1 MVIYQIYNKNMTI
14 SEKLKII
21 KKLSGL
27 TQENIA
33 QKLDVSFATVN
44 SWINDRSIPHKNK
57 INKID
62 NLLSKYTGISVIG
75 EEESVTKKDIINKKA
90 KKYKNILKFIISR
103 TDLYD
108 QLILSLT
115 YNTNRIEGSTLTE
128 DETAA
133 VIFRNET
140 IANKNLIEHLE
151 AKNHQT
157 AIKFLFNYLKN
168 GKINE
173 KLILKLH
180 SLLMNGIR
188 DDAGEYRRHG
198 VRIVGS
204 NVPTANYLKVPK
216 LMVDMIKEI
225 NKKQKD
231 HIEHATIIHS
241 KFEQIHPFSDGNGR
255 IGRLIFSAML
265 LLNNLPPAVIETK
278 EKSLYLNFL
287 RKSQLKNDFVQLEDF
302 VCDSILNG
310 FKIIEINS
318 AL

>member
-1 MVIYQIYNKNMTI
+1 MTI

-27 TQENIA
+27 TQENLA
-33 QKLDVSFATVN
+33 KDLDVSFATLN
-44 SWINDRSIPHKNK
+44 SWINSRSKPHKSK
-57 INKID
+57 AEKVD
-62 NLLSKYTGISVIG
+62 RLLSKYTGISVSG
-75 EEESVTKKDIINKKA
+75 EDKEVLSKKDIINKKA
-90 KKYKNILKFIISR
+90 KKYSNILKLILNR

-151 AKNHQT
+151 AKTHQ
-157 AIKFLFNYLKN
+157 AAVKFLFDYLQT
-168 GKINE
+168 GKIDE

-180 SLLMNGIR
+180 SILMNGIR
-188 DDAGEYRRHG
+188 DDAGFYRKHS

-204 NVPTANYLKVPK
+204 NVPTANYLKVPE
-216 LMVDMIKEI
+216 LMTNIVKEI
-225 NKKQKD
+225 NKKQID
-231 HIEHATIIHS
+231 IIKHVTVIHG

-255 IGRLIFSAML
+255 IGRLILSAML
-265 LLNNLPPAVIETK
+265 LQNDLPPAVIEIK
-278 EKSLYLNFL
+278 EKRLYLSYL
-287 RKSQLKNDFVQLEDF
+287 RKSQLKNDFALFEDF
-302 VCDSILNG
+302 VCDAILNG
-310 FKIIEINS
+310 FKIIES
-318 AL
+318 